1 MLIYITL
8 ILFCFLLSAFKLPKS
23 IENSALILIALFLCF
38 GYMTGT
44 DWISYEKYFNDVSF
58 GERMLSTRESGY
70 FFIQSI
76 VKSWGIEFW
85 TFHITVKVLIFI
97 VLVNFIRRFEA
108 NVFLFLTL
116 FIPESGLYLFVDC
129 PFRNLIGVGFGLIAF
144 NYLFKKKTAAFFVF
158 SILATLFHLSAVV
171 LFLVY
176 FIYRVNIKTHI
187 VLIATVII
195 YIVAFNADFLIK
207 TIYLPLTNI
216 SPVIHDRLKGYFLDS
231 DFIANTVNIGTY
243 IRLFVLLILL
253 LFKNQI
259 IAGDERRSYVY
270 NLAIIFLFFYPLG
283 VSMKI
288 MQRFSLYLYPFYI
301 LSIIYLL
308 KSVQINMN
316 RYILYSF
323 FVLLSFFQTYNLVT
337 RDFRYVPYSNY
348 IDHWI
353 RKDFPD
359 IEYRYNYNRKHSPYR
374 KP

>member
-1 MLIYITL
+1 MLIYITV

-44 DWISYEKYFNDVSF
+44 DWISYEKYFNDVTF
-58 GERMLSTRESGY
+58 GERMLSSRESGY

-76 VKSWGIEFW
+76 VKSMGIEFW
-85 TFHITVKVLIFI
+85 PFHITVKVLIFI
-97 VLVNFIRRFEA
+97 VFVYFVRRFEV
-108 NVFLFLTL
+108 NIFLFLAL
-116 FIPESGLYLFVDC
+116 FIPESGLYLFIDC
-129 PFRNLIGVGFGLIAF
+129 PFRNLIAMGFALIAL
-144 NYLFKKKTAAFFVF
+144 NYLFDKKTMAFFLF
-158 SILATLFHLSAVV
+158 SVLAILFHISAVV
-171 LFLVY
+171 LILVY
-176 FIYRVNIKTHI
+176 FIYKVDIKTHI

-195 YIVAFNADFLIK
+195 YVIAFNADFLIK

-216 SPVIHDRLKGYFLDS
+216 SPMIHDRLRSYFLDS
-231 DFIANTVNIGTY
+231 EFIANTVNIGTY

-259 IAGDERRSYVY
+259 ISGDERRAYIY
-270 NLAIIFLFFYPLG
+270 NLSIIFLLLYPLG

-288 MQRFSLYLYPFYI
+288 LQRFSLYLYPFYI

-308 KSVQINMN
+308 KSVKISTN
-316 RYILYSF
+316 RYLLYSF

-337 RDFRYVPYSNY
+337 RDFRYVPYSSY
-348 IDHWI
+348 IEHWI
-353 RKDFPD
+353 RNDFPD